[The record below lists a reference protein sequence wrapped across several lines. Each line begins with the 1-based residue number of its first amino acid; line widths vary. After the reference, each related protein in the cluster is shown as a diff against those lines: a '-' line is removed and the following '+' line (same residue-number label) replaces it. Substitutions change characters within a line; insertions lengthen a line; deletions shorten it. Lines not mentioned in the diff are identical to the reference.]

1 MRITTNM
8 MYDRG
13 LSAVTDR
20 TSKLLKV
27 QDQIARE
34 TKILT
39 PADDPAGK
47 AQALSLTER
56 IAQNEQFR
64 KNSEMLLNDLKQQ
77 ESVMSNVTT
86 SMQRAKELFVQAGN
100 GAYDVQDRKSVAL
113 EIGVLRDSILDMMNA
128 RSESGDYLFS
138 GYQSDVMP
146 FTLNDVTGV
155 YDFNG
160 DAGNRKVQVTANQQ
174 LQSTSSGAEV
184 FQRNPTELTAR
195 VGNFDGGITGGSV
208 LIEDRAAWNAFH
220 QASYDKDSTT
230 NNTYSVE
237 FNAGNY
243 DVLDAAGTIVETG
256 AYIPGEPV
264 QFNGMAL
271 NVRGV
276 PNDGDSIE
284 FRLSQPQQN
293 IATVLND
300 MVNLMN
306 DPNVSADEL
315 AQGIEFGLSNLD
327 SADASLG
334 AARARAGSRI
344 NSAETAVFTNTDFS
358 IANQDTRAKIQDVDY
373 AEAMTE
379 LTKQDT
385 ALQAAQATFTKITR
399 LSLFDYLR

>member
-1 MRITTNM
+1 MRITTSM

-64 KNSEMLLNDLKQQ
+64 KNSEMLLNDLQRQ

-86 SMQRAKELFVQAGN
+86 SLQRAKELFVQAGN
-100 GAYDVQDRKSVAL
+100 GALSQKDRQSVAL
-113 EIGVLRDSILDMMNA
+113 EIEVLRDNVLDMMNA
-128 RSESGDYLFS
+128 QNENGDFLFS
-138 GYQSDVMP
+138 GSQAEVRP
-146 FTLNDVTGV
+146 FTLDPVTGT
-155 YDFNG
+155 YQYNG
-160 DAGNRKVQVTANQQ
+160 DASSREVQVTPNQT

-184 FQRNPTELTAR
+184 FQQAPMQLKAR
-195 VGNFDGGITGGSV
+195 VGNFTGDIEGGNTVIA
-208 LIEDRAAWNAFH
+208 DRAAWNNFH
-220 QASYDKDSTT
+220 QANYDKDNAA
-230 NNTYSVE
+230 NNTFRIE
-237 FNAGNY
+237 FNGGNY
-243 DVLDAAGTIVETG
+243 EVLDAANNVLDTG
-256 AYIPGEPV
+256 AYTPGDPV
-264 QFNGMAL
+264 VFNGMEMQ
-271 NVRGV
+271 VQGV
-276 PNDGDSIE
+276 PANGDSIE
-284 FRLSQPQQN
+284 FRLSQPKQN
-293 IATVLND
+293 AATMLND
-300 MVNLMN
+300 MINLLN
-306 DPNVSADEL
+306 DPNASQAEL
-315 AQGIEFGLSNLD
+315 SQGIEFGIANLESVD
-327 SADASLG
+327 TLLG
-334 AARARAGSRI
+334 TARARTGSRM

-358 IANQDTRAKIQDVDY
+358 IANKETRANIQDVDY

-385 ALQAAQATFTKITR
+385 ALQAAQATFTRITR